1 MDPILNPYTPNA
13 GAQPPAVLGRDA
25 ELKDFDLLLRRMSAG
40 RTEQSMII
48 TGLRGVGKTVL
59 LGRFRSKAHEL
70 DWVVVERE
78 VSKHDDERFR
88 RQMVSA
94 IRTSLFEMSPKARW
108 GDRMQRAAA
117 VLKSFS
123 FSVDPAGTLTG
134 GIDVDAAPGFA
145 DQQDLQADLTDLLV
159 AVGEAAKDADKGLV
173 LLFDEVQF
181 LSTTQ
186 LEALI
191 SALHKTVQRGLP
203 VTMVGAGLPQIA
215 ELAGDARSYSER
227 LFKFPRIGNL
237 DGKDAR
243 AALVE
248 PAQVEGAAYSDEALD
263 LAVEV
268 TGGYPYFLQ
277 ELGYAVWGVAD
288 GPTITREDVAL
299 AVPSYE
305 AKLDESFF
313 RVRLD
318 RATEMERIY
327 LRAMAQ
333 LGPEAQK
340 AQDVAAVI
348 GRKSTQMGPTR
359 AKLINMGLLYTPEH
373 GYAAFTVP
381 HFDKFL
387 LRAIPELI
395 MPPRRGRNPQS
406 GPSSPPRR
414 RRFEMANGADLWSAP
429 IDWRRI
435 GDSNP

>member
-1 MDPILNPYTPNA
+1 MDPIQNPYTPNA

-25 ELKDFDLLLRRMSAG
+25 QLSTFDLLLRRISAG

-59 LGRFRSKAHEL
+59 LGRFRVKAQEL
-70 DWVVVERE
+70 KWVVVERE
-78 VSKHDDERFR
+78 VSKHDDEQFR

-94 IRTSLFEMSPKARW
+94 IRTSLFEMSPRARW
-108 GDRMQRAAA
+108 GDRMRRAAA

-123 FSVDPAGTLTG
+123 VSVDPTGTLTG
-134 GIDVDAAPGFA
+134 GIDVDAAQGFA
-145 DQQDLQADLTDLLV
+145 DQQELQADLTDLLV
-159 AVGEAAKDADKGLV
+159 AVGEAAKDAGTGLV

-181 LSTTQ
+181 FSTTQ

-215 ELAGDARSYSER
+215 ELAGDAKSYAER

-237 DGKDAR
+237 DDKDAR
-243 AALVE
+243 AALSE
-248 PAQVEGAAYSDEALD
+248 PAQAEGADYSEEALD
-263 LAVEV
+263 LALEV
-268 TGGYPYFLQ
+268 TGSYPYFLQ
-277 ELGYAVWGVAD
+277 ELGYAVWGVAE
-288 GPTITREDVAL
+288 GPTITREDIATS
-299 AVPSYE
+299 VPTYE

-327 LRAMAQ
+327 LRAMAE

-359 AKLINMGLLYTPEH
+359 AQLINMGLLYTPEH

-387 LRAIPELI
+387 VRAIPELI
-395 MPPRRGRNPQS
+395 MPPE
-406 GPSSPPRR
+406 
-414 RRFEMANGADLWSAP
+414 RFTRS
-429 IDWRRI
+429 RKK
-435 GDSNP
+435 S

>member
-1 MDPILNPYTPNA
+1 MDPIRNPYTPNA
-13 GAQPPAVLGRDA
+13 GAQPPAVVGRNA
-25 ELKDFDLLLRRMSAG
+25 QLSNFDLLLRRIRAG

-59 LGRFRSKAHEL
+59 LGRFRLKAQEL

-78 VSKHDDERFR
+78 VSKHDDEQFR

-94 IRTSLFEMSPKARW
+94 IRATLFEMSPKARW
-108 GDRMQRAAA
+108 GDRMRRAAA

-123 FSVDPAGTLTG
+123 VSVDPTGALTG
-134 GIDVDAAPGFA
+134 GIDVDAAEGLA
-145 DQQDLQADLTDLLV
+145 DQHELQADLTDLLV
-159 AVGEAAKDADKGLV
+159 AVGEAARDIDRGLV

-181 LSTTQ
+181 FSTAQ

-191 SALHKTVQRGLP
+191 SALHKTVQRSLP

-237 DGKDAR
+237 DDVDAR
-243 AALVE
+243 AALLE
-248 PAQVEGAAYSDEALD
+248 PAQAEGAEYSEAALD
-263 LAVEV
+263 LAVDV

-277 ELGYAVWGVAD
+277 EMGYAVWGVAE
-288 GPTITREDVAL
+288 GPTITREDIAT
-299 AVPSYE
+299 AVPTYE

-318 RATEMERIY
+318 RATEMESIY
-327 LRAMAQ
+327 LRAMAE

-340 AQDVAAVI
+340 AQDVATVI
-348 GRKSTQMGPTR
+348 GRKSTQVAPTR
-359 AKLINMGLLYTPEH
+359 AQLINMGLLYTPEH

-387 LRAIPELI
+387 KRAIPELI
-395 MPPRRGRNPQS
+395 IPPERPARSRRKT
-406 GPSSPPRR
+406 
-414 RRFEMANGADLWSAP
+414 
-429 IDWRRI
+429 
-435 GDSNP
+435 

>member
-25 ELKDFDLLLRRMSAG
+25 QLKTFDLLLRRMSAG

-59 LGRFRSKAHEL
+59 LGRFRTKAHEL

-78 VSKHDDERFR
+78 VSKHDDEQFR

-108 GDRMQRAAA
+108 SDRMQRAAA

-123 FSVDPAGTLTG
+123 VSVDPTGTLTG
-134 GIDVDAAPGFA
+134 GIEVDAAQGFA
-145 DQQDLQADLTDLLV
+145 DQQELQADLTDLFV

-186 LEALI
+186 WEALI

-215 ELAGDARSYSER
+215 ELAGDAKSYSER

-237 DGKDAR
+237 EDQDAR
-243 AALVE
+243 AALAE
-248 PAQVEGAAYSDEALD
+248 PAQVEGADYSDEALD
-263 LAVEV
+263 LAIEV

-277 ELGYAVWGVAD
+277 ELGYAVWAVAD
-288 GPTITREDVAL
+288 GPKITKEDIAL
-299 AVPSYE
+299 AVPTYE

-327 LRAMAQ
+327 LRAMAE
-333 LGPEAQK
+333 LGPDAQK

-359 AKLINMGLLYTPEH
+359 AQLINMGLLYTPEH

-395 MPPRRGRNPQS
+395 MPSASSKRVRRES
-406 GPSSPPRR
+406 
-414 RRFEMANGADLWSAP
+414 D
-429 IDWRRI
+429 
-435 GDSNP
+435 

>member
-1 MDPILNPYTPNA
+1 MDPIRNPYTPNA
-13 GAQPPAVLGRDA
+13 GAQPPAVLGRDVQ
-25 ELKDFDLLLRRMSAG
+25 LNTFDLLLRRLSVG

-59 LGRFRSKAHEL
+59 LGRFQGKAQEL
-70 DWVVVERE
+70 NWVVVERE
-78 VSKHDDERFR
+78 VSKHDDEQFR

-123 FSVDPAGTLTG
+123 VSVDPTGTLTG
-134 GIDVDAAPGFA
+134 GIDVDAAQGFA

-159 AVGEAAKDADKGLV
+159 AVGEAAKDAGKGLV

-181 LSTTQ
+181 LSTPQ

-215 ELAGDARSYSER
+215 ELAGDAKSYSER

-237 DGKDAR
+237 DDADAR
-243 AALVE
+243 AALSE
-248 PAQVEGAAYSDEALD
+248 PAEAEDANYSKEALD
-263 LAVEV
+263 LAIEV
-268 TGGYPYFLQ
+268 TGGFPYFLQ
-277 ELGYAVWGVAD
+277 ELGYAVWGVAS
-288 GPTITREDVAL
+288 GPTITRADIAL
-299 AVPSYE
+299 AVPTYE

-327 LRAMAQ
+327 MRAMAE

-348 GRKSTQMGPTR
+348 GRRSTQMGPTR
-359 AKLINMGLLYTPEH
+359 AQLISMGLLYTPEH

-381 HFDKFL
+381 HFDKFM
-387 LRAIPELI
+387 LRAIPELV
-395 MPPRRGRNPQS
+395 MPQERPRRSRKN
-406 GPSSPPRR
+406 
-414 RRFEMANGADLWSAP
+414 D
-429 IDWRRI
+429 
-435 GDSNP
+435 

>member
-1 MDPILNPYTPNA
+1 MDPIRNPYTPNA

-25 ELKDFDLLLRRMSAG
+25 QLNTFDLLLRRMSAG
-40 RTEQSMII
+40 RTEQSMVI

-59 LGRFRSKAHEL
+59 LGRFREKAQEL
-70 DWVVVERE
+70 GWVVVERE
-78 VSKHDDERFR
+78 ASKHDDEQFR

-108 GDRMQRAAA
+108 SDRMQRAAA

-123 FSVDPAGTLTG
+123 ISVDPAGTLTG
-134 GIDVDAAPGFA
+134 GIDVDAAEGFA
-145 DQQDLQADLTDLLV
+145 DQQELQSDLTDLFV
-159 AVGEAAKDADKGLV
+159 AVGEAAKDTDKGLV

-181 LSTTQ
+181 LSTSQ

-215 ELAGDARSYSER
+215 ELAGDAKSYSER

-237 DGKDAR
+237 HDEDAR
-243 AALVE
+243 AALAE
-248 PAQVEGAAYSDEALD
+248 PAQAQDADYSDEALE
-263 LAVEV
+263 LATTV

-277 ELGYAVWGVAD
+277 ELGYAVWGLAD
-288 GPTITREDVAL
+288 GPTITRKDITL
-299 AVPSYE
+299 AVPTYE

-327 LRAMAQ
+327 LRAMAE
-333 LGPEAQK
+333 LGPEAQR

-348 GRKSTQMGPTR
+348 ERKSTQMGPTR
-359 AKLINMGLLYTPEH
+359 AKLISMGLLYTPEH

-381 HFDKFL
+381 HFDKFM
-387 LRAIPELI
+387 LRDIPGLV
-395 MPPRRGRNPQS
+395 MPPKRSRRSR
-406 GPSSPPRR
+406 
-414 RRFEMANGADLWSAP
+414 ED
-429 IDWRRI
+429 D
-435 GDSNP
+435 